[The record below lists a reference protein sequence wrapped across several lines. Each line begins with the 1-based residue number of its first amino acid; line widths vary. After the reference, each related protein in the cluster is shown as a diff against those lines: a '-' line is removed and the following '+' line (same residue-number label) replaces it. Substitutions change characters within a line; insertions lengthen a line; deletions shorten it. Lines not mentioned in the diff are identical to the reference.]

1 MLAALPILLLLL
13 VAPVLAFAGQ
23 AASLPASLPSDP
35 GGLLSFFVTALH
47 SGKSGLVVAAVL
59 AVLVWLLK
67 STNLGQKLPKAYW
80 PWLATL
86 TSVLGALGAN
96 LSGGMPWGDALW
108 QGLVVGKAA
117 VGLWESTLQ
126 HLVAWVA
133 KKFNLSQSPP
143 AA

>member
-1 MLAALPILLLLL
+1 MLTALPLL
-13 VAPVLAFAGQ
+13 VLFLIMPVLAFAQ

-35 GGLLSFFVTALH
+35 GGVLSLFVTALH
-47 SGKSGLVVAAVL
+47 SGKSGLIVAGVL

-67 STNLGQKLPKAYW
+67 STTLGQKLPKSWW

-96 LSGGMPWGDALW
+96 LSGGMPWADALW

-117 VGLWESTLQ
+117 VGLW
-126 HLVAWVA
+126 
-133 KKFNLSQSPP
+133 
-143 AA
+143 